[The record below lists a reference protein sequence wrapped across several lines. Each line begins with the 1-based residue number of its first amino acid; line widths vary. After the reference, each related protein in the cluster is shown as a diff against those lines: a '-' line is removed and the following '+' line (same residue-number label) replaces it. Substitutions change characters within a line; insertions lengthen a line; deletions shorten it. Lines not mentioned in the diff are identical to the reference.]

1 MTNPQPTSPVVH
13 LNESREFLA
22 QIINATSTC
31 VFWKDTRR
39 RFLGVNQAF
48 LNYYGF
54 PSANMLIG
62 KTDEDMGWH
71 SDPDPFKND
80 EEEVLRGNSTYR
92 VHGTCI
98 ARGVERDILATKSP
112 IYENG
117 KIVGLVGTFEDV
129 SEEYRWQRE
138 NARFT
143 SILENVPGGIAIFR
157 KEGRAIL
164 CIYAN
169 RFFLNMLGFIDEYMV
184 VGRPYQEIARMLHPE
199 DGPRL
204 QRQLDLLQQ
213 QNDQSEHTYRFRK
226 VGDPNYR
233 WYHLVFRK
241 VPQPHKDMLYYATFT
256 DVDAAKKSSEELV
269 KTQALYE
276 RVIVDSELLLYEYDL
291 LTRTLR
297 LEPTSSNLHLA
308 AKYQLEQV
316 ILNAPES
323 TLDKINPSSR
333 PAYLEMYRQVNE
345 GRSASCEVWTVAT
358 PNQEPRCDRI
368 SYTVLKNED
377 GLPTK
382 AFAVVENVTT
392 EKIKE
397 EKYNTF
403 INYRKGLVS
412 NSLASYHLN
421 LTTNWCGDGHAQV
434 PELLT
439 LQEAKTSDG
448 FFARVR
454 QNITRSEEQEQWVHE
469 FNRAALLD
477 SFTRG
482 KTSLCFEHR
491 YRFPSGQ
498 ERWMRV
504 YLDMAENPFTR
515 EIEAVTYSFDI
526 NDEKY
531 QEMIINELVGTD
543 FDFVCLLN
551 LTTGKVTE
559 FGAHGE
565 NYARN
570 GRLVEADYTASMT
583 AAVQALVREDNVPEA
598 LEAHSIAAIK
608 DHLQKE
614 EIYHLSFPTR
624 DHHMKGWRIS
634 YLDQEHNLVLIG
646 RSDITETVKK
656 EMERLKLLDQARMRA
671 ENANEAKS
679 VFLSNISHDL
689 RTPLNGV
696 IGFTELAM
704 KEKDPAVKQDYLE
717 KIKTSGDLLLA
728 LVNDTLDISRI
739 ESGKM
744 TLQLEETDS
753 REIGEHVISA
763 LHPAAELKQIK
774 LIADFESF
782 PKKSIWVDKLKVQ
795 KIILNLVSNA
805 IKYTPMGGTVWVNIQ
820 DLNPPVRGCNRRILV
835 KDTGIGMSREFL
847 PRIFEPFAQEHRKE
861 SQNVTGTGLGMSIV
875 KRIVDLMGGRITV
888 NSQLHHG
895 TTFVV
900 DLPVS
905 KVSEGRRVKREQD
918 EEQIS
923 LIGKKVLVCEDNY
936 LNREIA
942 RNLLKSKGILVDCAE
957 DGQLG
962 LEAFKRSAPGEYAAI
977 LMDIR
982 MPQMNGYEATQ
993 AIRRLD
999 RPDAATIPIL
1009 AMTADA
1015 FEEDIRQAREIGMNG
1030 YLTKPVNP
1038 ARMYALLAE
1047 KIK

>member
-1 MTNPQPTSPVVH
+1 MSNAHNIVK
-13 LNESREFLA
+13 LNESQEFLA

-31 VFWKDTRR
+31 VFWKDLNR

-54 PSANMLIG
+54 PSVDVLLG
-62 KTDEDMGWH
+62 KTDEEMGWH

-80 EEEVLRGNSTYR
+80 EEAVLRGQSTYR

-112 IYENG
+112 IYEND

-157 KEGRAIL
+157 KEGREIL

-169 RFFLNMLGFIDEYMV
+169 RFFLNMLGFIDEFMV
-184 VGRPYQEIARMLHPE
+184 VGRPYQEIAKMMHPQ
-199 DGPRL
+199 DVTRL
-204 QRQLDLLQQ
+204 QRQLEIIA
-213 QNDQSEHTYRFRK
+213 QNDYQSEQTYRFRK

-233 WYHLVFRK
+233 WYHLVFHR

-256 DVDAAKKSSEELV
+256 DVDAAKNSSEELA

-291 LTRTLR
+291 ITHTLR
-297 LEPTSSNLHLA
+297 LEPTHSNLHLA
-308 AKYQLEQV
+308 AKYQLEQNIPNV
-316 ILNAPES
+316 PES
-323 TLDKINPSSR
+323 VLEKINSSSHK
-333 PAYLEMYRQVNE
+333 AFLEMYRQVQA
-345 GRSASCEVWTVAT
+345 GHSASCEVWTVPT
-358 PNQEPRCDRI
+358 PTQESRCDRI
-368 SYTVLKNED
+368 SYTVLKNEE
-377 GLPTK
+377 GLPAK
-382 AFAVVENVTT
+382 AFAVVENITA

-403 INYRKGLVS
+403 NNYRKGLVT

-421 LTTNWCGDGHAQV
+421 LSTNWCGDGHAQL
-434 PELLT
+434 PELLL
-439 LQEAKTSDG
+439 LQEDKTADG
-448 FFARVR
+448 FFAKVQ
-454 QNITRSEEQEQWVHE
+454 QNIVGAEKQQQWQRE

-477 SFTRG
+477 SFARG
-482 KTSLCFEHR
+482 KSSLLFEHC
-491 YRFPSGQ
+491 YRLQNGQ
-498 ERWMRV
+498 ERWMTA
-504 YLDMAENPFTR
+504 YLDMAENPFTK

-526 NDEKY
+526 NDKKL

-559 FGAHGE
+559 YGE
-565 NYARN
+565 NGKNYAK
-570 GRLVEADYTASMT
+570 GERLLEVDYTTSMT
-583 AAVQALVREDNVPEA
+583 AAVKALIREDNVKEA

-608 DHLQKE
+608 THLQKE
-614 EIYHLSFPTR
+614 NTYHLSFPTR
-624 DHHMKGWRIS
+624 EHRMKGWRIS
-634 YLDQEHNLVLIG
+634 YLNQEKHLVLIA

-656 EMERLKLLDQARMRA
+656 ELERMKLLDEARMRA

-679 VFLSNISHDL
+679 SFLSNISHDL

-696 IGFTELAM
+696 IGFTDLAL
-704 KEKDPAVKQDYLE
+704 KETDPAVKQNYLE
-717 KIKTSGDLLLA
+717 KIKISGELLLA

-744 TLQLEETDS
+744 TLTLEETDS
-753 REIGEHVISA
+753 QEIAEYVISA
-763 LHPAAELKQIK
+763 LRPAAELKQIN
-774 LIADFESF
+774 LLADVAQF
-782 PKKSIWVDKLKVQ
+782 PQKTIWVDKLKVQ
-795 KIILNLVSNA
+795 KVILNLLSNA
-805 IKYTPMGGTVWVNIQ
+805 IKYTPEKGTIWINIQ
-820 DLNPPVRGCNRRILV
+820 ALNPAVAGCNRRIIV
-835 KDTGIGMSREFL
+835 KDTGIGMSPEFL
-847 PRIFEPFAQEHRKE
+847 PRIFEPFTQEHRKE

-875 KRIVDLMGGRITV
+875 KRIVDLIGGHITV
-888 NSQLHHG
+888 TSELNRGSQ
-895 TTFVV
+895 FIV
-900 DLPVS
+900 DLPIA
-905 KVSEGRRVKREQD
+905 KVSEGQRVKVEQD

-923 LIGKKVLVCEDNY
+923 LAGKKILVCEDNY

-942 RNLLKSKGILVDCAE
+942 RNQLKSKGLIVETAE
-957 DGQLG
+957 DGRLG
-962 LEAFKRSAPGEYAAI
+962 LEAFKRSAPGEYAVI

-982 MPQMNGYEATQ
+982 MPVMNGYEATE
-993 AIRRLD
+993 AIRHLP
-999 RPDAATIPIL
+999 RPDAAAIPII

-1015 FEEDIRQAREIGMNG
+1015 FEEDIRRAKEIGMNG

-1038 ARMYALLAE
+1038 TRMFSLLAE
-1047 KIK
+1047 KVQ